1 MENRIRQGYQLEV
14 SKNLVHRLEGK
25 LVSNCGN
32 SEIELSKNEL
42 LAFNRFIVVKGNIL
56 NAKKLTIDYS
66 LDEGLFTAKMKKTGK
81 KGNEY
86 TTALVQ
92 SESLIN
98 TLNNLNDYLAWYGK
112 DTEQSID
119 KIMAN
124 LDKGY
129 NLVLL
134 NNACSF
140 IKTDSNYQNL
150 LISKAGEKTASIFT
164 MFPNIMKKLSDNDTM
179 IMAIMKENDKYIIK
193 EKDFLTGKEERSRGY
208 TDLLE
213 GLVII
218 DKNLE
223 REKKGR
229 KIYAKNIISNG
240 CRNG

>member
-1 MENRIRQGYQLEV
+1 
-14 SKNLVHRLEGK
+14 
-25 LVSNCGN
+25 
-32 SEIELSKNEL
+32 
-42 LAFNRFIVVKGNIL
+42 
-56 NAKKLTIDYS
+56 
-66 LDEGLFTAKMKKTGK
+66 
-81 KGNEY
+81 
-86 TTALVQ
+86 
-92 SESLIN
+92 
-98 TLNNLNDYLAWYGK
+98 
-112 DTEQSID
+112 
-119 KIMAN
+119 MAN

-140 IKTDSNYQNL
+140 IKMDSNYQNL
-150 LISKAGEKTASIFT
+150 LISKAGEKTSSIFT

>member
-42 LAFNRFIVVKGNIL
+42 SAFNRFIVVKGNIL
-56 NAKKLTIDYS
+56 NDKKLIVSYS
-66 LDEGLFTAKMKKTGK
+66 LDDDLFTAKMKKTGK

-92 SESLIN
+92 SDSLIN

-140 IKTDSNYQNL
+140 IKADSDYQNL
-150 LISKAGEKTASIFT
+150 LISKVGEKTASIFT
-164 MFPNIMKKLSDNDTM
+164 MFPSIMKKLSDNDTM

>member
-1 MENRIRQGYQLEV
+1 
-14 SKNLVHRLEGK
+14 
-25 LVSNCGN
+25 
-32 SEIELSKNEL
+32 
-42 LAFNRFIVVKGNIL
+42 
-56 NAKKLTIDYS
+56 
-66 LDEGLFTAKMKKTGK
+66 
-81 KGNEY
+81 
-86 TTALVQ
+86 
-92 SESLIN
+92 
-98 TLNNLNDYLAWYGK
+98 
-112 DTEQSID
+112 
-119 KIMAN
+119 
-124 LDKGY
+124 
-129 NLVLL
+129 
-134 NNACSF
+134 
-140 IKTDSNYQNL
+140 
-150 LISKAGEKTASIFT
+150 

>member
-42 LAFNRFIVVKGNIL
+42 SAFNRFIVVKGNIL
-56 NAKKLTIDYS
+56 NDKKLIVSYS
-66 LDEGLFTAKMKKTGK
+66 LDDDLFTAKMKKTGK

-92 SESLIN
+92 SDSLIN

-140 IKTDSNYQNL
+140 IKADSDYQNL
-150 LISKAGEKTASIFT
+150 LISKVGEKTASIFT
-164 MFPNIMKKLSDNDTM
+164 MFPSIMKKLSDNDTM

-213 GLVII
+213 GLVIT

>member
-42 LAFNRFIVVKGNIL
+42 SAFNRFIVVKGNIL
-56 NAKKLTIDYS
+56 NDKKLIVSYS
-66 LDEGLFTAKMKKTGK
+66 LDDDLFTAKMKKTGK

-86 TTALVQ
+86 TTAIVQ
-92 SESLIN
+92 SDSLIN

-119 KIMAN
+119 KIIAN
-124 LDKGY
+124 LDKEY
-129 NLVLL
+129 NLVLI
-134 NNACSF
+134 NNVCSF

-193 EKDFLTGKEERSRGY
+193 EKDFLTGKEEKSRGY

-213 GLVII
+213 GLVIT

>member
-1 MENRIRQGYQLEV
+1 MKAYLQQKWKKQG
-14 SKNLVHRLEGK
+14 R
-25 LVSNCGN
+25 
-32 SEIELSKNEL
+32 
-42 LAFNRFIVVKGNIL
+42 
-56 NAKKLTIDYS
+56 
-66 LDEGLFTAKMKKTGK
+66 

-92 SESLIN
+92 SDSLIN
-98 TLNNLNDYLAWYGK
+98 ALNNLNDYLAWYGK

-140 IKTDSNYQNL
+140 IKIDSDYQNL
-150 LISKAGEKTASIFT
+150 SISKAGEKTSSIFT

-218 DKNLE
+218 DKNIE

>member
-1 MENRIRQGYQLEV
+1 M
-14 SKNLVHRLEGK
+14 
-25 LVSNCGN
+25 
-32 SEIELSKNEL
+32 
-42 LAFNRFIVVKGNIL
+42 
-56 NAKKLTIDYS
+56 
-66 LDEGLFTAKMKKTGK
+66 DEGLFTAKMKKTGK

-92 SESLIN
+92 GDSLVN

-119 KIMAN
+119 KVIAN

-140 IKTDSNYQNL
+140 IKIDSDYQNL
-150 LISKAGEKTASIFT
+150 LISKAGEKTTSIFT

-208 TDLLE
+208 ADLLE

>member
-1 MENRIRQGYQLEV
+1 MENKIRQGYQLEV
-14 SKNLVHRLEGK
+14 SKNLAHRLEGK

-32 SEIELSKNEL
+32 SEIELCKNKL
-42 LAFNRFIVVKGNIL
+42 STFNRFIVVKGNIL
-56 NAKKLTIDYS
+56 NDKKLIVSYS
-66 LDEGLFTAKMKKTGK
+66 LDEGLFTAKIKKTGK
-81 KGNEY
+81 KGKEY

-92 SESLIN
+92 GDSLVN

-140 IKTDSNYQNL
+140 IKTDSDYQNL
-150 LISKAGEKTASIFT
+150 LISKAREKTTSIFT
-164 MFPNIMKKLSDNDTM
+164 MFPSIMKKLSDNDTM

-213 GLVII
+213 GLVIT
-218 DKNLE
+218 DKNIE

>member
-14 SKNLVHRLEGK
+14 NKNLVHRLEGK

-42 LAFNRFIVVKGNIL
+42 SAFNRFIVVKGNIL
-56 NAKKLTIDYS
+56 NDKKLTIDYS
-66 LDEGLFTAKMKKTGK
+66 LDEGLFTAKMKKAGK

-92 SESLIN
+92 SNSLIN

-124 LDKGY
+124 LDKEY

-140 IKTDSNYQNL
+140 IKIDSNYQNL

-164 MFPNIMKKLSDNDTM
+164 MFPSIMKKLSDNDTM

-193 EKDFLTGKEERSRGY
+193 EKDFLTGEEEKSRGY

-213 GLVII
+213 GLVIT
-218 DKNLE
+218 DKNIE

>member
-1 MENRIRQGYQLEV
+1 MESRIRQGYQLEL

-32 SEIELSKNEL
+32 SEIELSENEL
-42 LAFNRFIVVKGNIL
+42 SAFNRFIVVKGNIL

-92 SESLIN
+92 GDSLVN

-112 DTEQSID
+112 DTEQYID
-119 KIMAN
+119 KIIAN

-134 NNACSF
+134 NSACSF
-140 IKTDSNYQNL
+140 IKTDSDYQNL
-150 LISKAGEKTASIFT
+150 LISKAREKTASIFT
-164 MFPNIMKKLSDNDTM
+164 MFPSIMKKSSDNDTM

-213 GLVII
+213 GLVIT
-218 DKNLE
+218 DKDLE

-229 KIYAKNIISNG
+229 KILCKKHY
-240 CRNG
+240 

>member
-1 MENRIRQGYQLEV
+1 M
-14 SKNLVHRLEGK
+14 
-25 LVSNCGN
+25 
-32 SEIELSKNEL
+32 
-42 LAFNRFIVVKGNIL
+42 
-56 NAKKLTIDYS
+56 
-66 LDEGLFTAKMKKTGK
+66 DEGLFTAKMKKTGK

-92 SESLIN
+92 GDSLVN

-112 DTEQSID
+112 DTEQYID
-119 KIMAN
+119 KIIAN

-134 NNACSF
+134 NSACSF
-140 IKTDSNYQNL
+140 IKTDSDYQNL
-150 LISKAGEKTASIFT
+150 LISKAREKTASIFT
-164 MFPNIMKKLSDNDTM
+164 MFPSIMKKSSDNDTM

-213 GLVII
+213 GLVIT
-218 DKNLE
+218 DKDLE

-229 KIYAKNIISNG
+229 KILCKKHY
-240 CRNG
+240 